1 MSKITYTKK
10 TLITLENGTSAE
22 AHAPMIISSSR
33 STDIPAFYADWF
45 FNRLEK
51 GYSVWTNP
59 FNSLQSYIS
68 YKNVKFIVFWSKNPR
83 PLIPYLDILDK
94 RNIGYYIQF
103 TINDYEKDG
112 LESGVP
118 TLSQRIETFKYLV
131 ERLGKGRVIWRF
143 DPLILTDNID
153 MESLLEKISKI
164 GEQIHDYTEKLVF
177 SFADISIYKKVKSN
191 MEAEGIKYKEWN
203 KDTMILLAKELSS
216 LNGKWGLEL
225 STCGESINLTNY
237 GINKNHCIDDR
248 LIVRFGHQHPEL
260 MEALGVKIIT
270 TSLFEEDDSRYI
282 RLDDGRYAII
292 SQDNRDRGQ
301 REVCGCMKSKDI
313 GQYNTC
319 PHLCE
324 YCYANASK
332 AQALA
337 NWRTHINN
345 PHAETITGI

>member
-1 MSKITYTKK
+1 
-10 TLITLENGTSAE
+10 
-22 AHAPMIISSSR
+22 
-33 STDIPAFYADWF
+33 
-45 FNRLEK
+45 
-51 GYSVWTNP
+51 
-59 FNSLQSYIS
+59 
-68 YKNVKFIVFWSKNPR
+68 
-83 PLIPYLDILDK
+83 
-94 RNIGYYIQF
+94 
-103 TINDYEKDG
+103 
-112 LESGVP
+112 
-118 TLSQRIETFKYLV
+118 
-131 ERLGKGRVIWRF
+131 
-143 DPLILTDNID
+143 
-153 MESLLEKISKI
+153 
-164 GEQIHDYTEKLVF
+164 
-177 SFADISIYKKVKSN
+177 

-216 LNGKWGLEL
+216 LNRKWGLEL
-225 STCGESINLTNY
+225 ATCGESINLTNC
-237 GINKNHCIDDR
+237 GIKKNHCIDDR

-292 SQDNRDRGQ
+292 TQDNRDRGQ

-345 PHAETITGI
+345 PHAETIIGI